1 MEHNDIKGPD
11 TPRPPHWMGDEPMQ
25 TVGDPMPKQEIA
37 PHSSIGGRIEFWE
50 AGRPIHP
57 DIFPIIGADPGRE
70 TVPNNIPSPERQNQ

>member
-1 MEHNDIKGPD
+1 
-11 TPRPPHWMGDEPMQ
+11 
-25 TVGDPMPKQEIA
+25 MPKQEIA
-37 PHSSIGGRIEFWE
+37 PHSSTGGRIEFWE